1 MPIVEVPGKGEVEF
15 PDNMSNE
22 DIAAAIEGMVS
33 PAPSNARVF
42 ANAAN
47 KAIAGIP
54 DAVLNTPANVIN
66 LLKAGVGTAA
76 TAAGRVDLA
85 PDISPQP
92 NIVRGL
98 FEKAGLISEA
108 QEPKTPRQRVL
119 DAVVQGGVSAAVS
132 PTKSVSGLVS
142 NLGTGALSGLAAQ
155 QTKELTGS
163 DALAASAGLLVP
175 AGMNV
180 AADRARTKVAEA
192 ASRQKANSVRDAS
205 LEAARKE
212 GYVIEPSAVRP
223 NALNNALES
232 IAGKAATT
240 QEAAIR
246 NQPITNKLAARE
258 LNLPEDTAL
267 TPQILEKYRD
277 TVSAPYSEVKSLSRG
292 AADTLKK
299 LQEARSEARIQQKYY
314 DASLKPQALA
324 AAKAAKT
331 QEKNLEAYLEQI
343 ASNRGRPD
351 LVAAMKDARTK
362 IAKSY
367 EIEDALNL
375 GDANVSAPEIARSLQ
390 SGTPLTGNLETIAK
404 FAAGPGKRVTR
415 EGESVPPP
423 GVSQMRPI
431 AALGGAAIG
440 SSTGGTA
447 AGLLGGGVPL
457 FAGPTRSLILSE
469 AYQNL
474 MAKPSYTP
482 GLTNKILSKLDGNS
496 RDEIVRA
503 LLATQGVMQ

>member
-1 MPIVEVPGKGEVEF
+1 MPIVEIPGKGEVEF

-22 DIAAAIEGMVS
+22 DIAAAIEGMVN
-33 PAPSNARVF
+33 PAPSSARVA

-54 DAVLNTPANVIN
+54 DALLNTPANVIN
-66 LLKAGVGTAA
+66 LLKAGLGTAA

-85 PDISPQP
+85 PDISPPP

-98 FEKAGLISEA
+98 FERAGLISDA
-108 QEPKTPRQRVL
+108 QEPKTAKQRVL
-119 DAVVQGGVSAAVS
+119 DAVVQGGVSAMVNPARS
-132 PTKSVSGLVS
+132 MPSLVS
-142 NLGTGALSGLAAQ
+142 NAGTGALSGLAAQ

-163 DALAASAGLLVP
+163 DALAATAGLLTS
-175 AGMNV
+175 AAMNV
-180 AADRARTKVAEA
+180 ASDRARTKVAEA

-205 LEAARKE
+205 LAAAQKE

-246 NQPITNKLAARE
+246 NQPVTNRLAAKE
-258 LNLPEDTAL
+258 LNLPDDTAL
-267 TPQILEKYRD
+267 TPQVLSQYRD
-277 TVSAPYSEVKSLSRG
+277 SVSAPYSEVKALSSG

-324 AAKAAKT
+324 AAKAAKARE
-331 QEKNLEAYLEQI
+331 QNLEAYLDQI
-343 ASNRGRPD
+343 ATNRGRPD
-351 LVAAMKDARTK
+351 LVPAMKDARAK

-390 SGTPLTGNLETIAK
+390 SGSPLTGNLETIAK

-415 EGESVPPP
+415 EGEAVPPP

-440 SSTGGTA
+440 SSSGGAA
-447 AGLLGGGVPL
+447 AGLLGGGIPL
-457 FAGPTRSLILSE
+457 LAGPARNLILSE
-469 AYQNL
+469 AYQKL
-474 MAKPSYTP
+474 MAKPSYDP
-482 GLTNKILSKLDGNS
+482 GMTNKILSKLDGNS